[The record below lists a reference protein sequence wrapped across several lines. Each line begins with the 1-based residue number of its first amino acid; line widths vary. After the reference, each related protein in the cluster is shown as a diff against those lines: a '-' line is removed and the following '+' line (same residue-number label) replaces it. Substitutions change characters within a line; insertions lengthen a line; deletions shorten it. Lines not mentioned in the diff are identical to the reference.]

1 MLLTVE
7 LTDCFWDQALNTAV
21 YVYVYVYVN
30 IYNRTLH
37 EAVGCTFS
45 ENYRNQRT
53 FLEHLKVLGC

>member
-21 YVYVYVYVN
+21 YVYVYVY
-30 IYNRTLH
+30 NRTLH
-37 EAVGCTFS
+37 EAVGCTSS